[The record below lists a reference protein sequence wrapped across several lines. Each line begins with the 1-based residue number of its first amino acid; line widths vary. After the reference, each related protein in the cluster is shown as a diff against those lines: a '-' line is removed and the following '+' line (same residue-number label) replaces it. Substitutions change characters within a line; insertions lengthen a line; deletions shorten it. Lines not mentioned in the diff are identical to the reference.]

1 MCDRPNLPRAVVFR
15 DSMAIALIP
24 LLSEDF
30 SRVVYVQSRAMDFD
44 IIERERPDIVI
55 EEMVE
60 RSINAPAAF
69 PIPGDS

>member
-1 MCDRPNLPRAVVFR
+1 
-15 DSMAIALIP
+15 
-24 LLSEDF
+24 
-30 SRVVYVQSRAMDFD
+30 MDFD